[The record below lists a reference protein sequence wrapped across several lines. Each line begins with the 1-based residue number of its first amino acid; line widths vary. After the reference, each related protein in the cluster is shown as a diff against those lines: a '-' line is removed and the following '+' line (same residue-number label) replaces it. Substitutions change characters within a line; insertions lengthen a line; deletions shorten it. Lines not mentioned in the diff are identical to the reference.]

1 MYKFWGYF
9 FDLTNLT
16 LRTLSFELTPLLL
29 LPTLLNYSY
38 CFFILLFVIF
48 IISSKNGVSIAIKRK
63 K

>member
-1 MYKFWGYF
+1 MHRFCGHF

-16 LRTLSFELTPLLL
+16 LGTSSSDLTPLLL